1 MAWDTLCLSVKMIQ
15 LFQTMLSAEGLQ
27 ALRSEVGV
35 ASMVRATHQG
45 LAIDGEV
52 LVVQA

>member
-1 MAWDTLCLSVKMIQ
+1 
-15 LFQTMLSAEGLQ
+15 MLSAEGLQ
-27 ALRSEVGV
+27 ALRSEVRV
-35 ASMVRATHQG
+35 AFMVRTMHQS